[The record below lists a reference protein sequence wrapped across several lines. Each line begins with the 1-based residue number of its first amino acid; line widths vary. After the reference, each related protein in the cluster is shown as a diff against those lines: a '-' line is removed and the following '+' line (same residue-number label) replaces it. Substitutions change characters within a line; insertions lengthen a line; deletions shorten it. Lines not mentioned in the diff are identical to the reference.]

1 MIDTNRRTI
10 PDYTCICAD
19 DFIRPTVK
27 QMIEYLETLE
37 GEGWVVIKY
46 DNEDN
51 DITLT
56 QWRLETDEEYNHRV
70 ALEKNAESHAK
81 VHKALDRERRYQDYL
96 KLKEEF
102 GEFREHW
109 QEGE

>member
-1 MIDTNRRTI
+1 MINTNRRTVTGYI
-10 PDYTCICAD
+10 YICAD

-37 GEGWVVIKY
+37 GEGWDVITY
-46 DNEDN
+46 DREDN

-56 QWRLETDEEYNHRV
+56 QQRLETDEEYNQRIT
-70 ALEKNAESHAK
+70 AETDWKQRAEKQLEKA
-81 VHKALDRERRYQDYL
+81 REGRYRDYL

-102 GEFREHW
+102 GE
-109 QEGE
+109 